1 LQLPGLL
8 ADPNAEFV
16 PSSFFSEQ
24 LTAFELWLAHGSAD
38 KKPPEQL
45 PIVLQV
51 SYLGLTSGQSAS
63 CNSWPTT
70 HNKVCVPRLE
80 KLKY

>member
-1 LQLPGLL
+1 VPLQLPGLL

-24 LTAFELWLAHGSAD
+24 LTAFELWLAHGSAE

-51 SYLGLTSGQSAS
+51 RIAAGAY
-63 CNSWPTT
+63 
-70 HNKVCVPRLE
+70 VPHAQ
-80 KLKY
+80 

>member
-1 LQLPGLL
+1 V
-8 ADPNAEFV
+8 EFS

-51 SYLGLTSGQSAS
+51 RTIRFFFTRVCLTAPDATDVGYASGCDSGHTALLAAFCRS
-63 CNSWPTT
+63 TA
-70 HNKVCVPRLE
+70 
-80 KLKY
+80 